1 MLLLWLKLLLLLVVA
16 PEVGKAVV
24 RLLYWPPGTN
34 RLLLRRKV
42 YPVCLF
48 FIPLSLT
55 ARQIVKL
62 AVELKRLLRQRLWSS
77 RFKPRF
83 VQKVIVLRLLTR
95 LLALYSWL
103 LNVKSG
109 GLAVLEPGLLC
120 EPRLIREPGGLA
132 SLEPGLLSKPGE
144 ARVLEPG
151 LLRELGEASVL
162 WKADWLVDVVGVLK
176 VSVHH
181 VSVRVP
187 LNSSADVWLIAGFIN
202 RNELLVSKLKRSR
215 TGVEPK
221 LGHVEENHTVGWI
234 SFHTETLNARTVRGR
249 RCCCWSASG
258 LLGLGISL
266 PCGLRLIPRPDWLRF
281 LKPRPSR
288 FSLYV

>member
-1 MLLLWLKLLLLLVVA
+1 M
-16 PEVGKAVV
+16 
-24 RLLYWPPGTN
+24 
-34 RLLLRRKV
+34 
-42 YPVCLF
+42 
-48 FIPLSLT
+48 T

-187 LNSSADVWLIAGFIN
+187 VKQK
-202 RNELLVSKLKRSR
+202 NEYLD
-215 TGVEPK
+215 GV
-221 LGHVEENHTVGWI
+221 GG
-234 SFHTETLNARTVRGR
+234 G
-249 RCCCWSASG
+249 G
-258 LLGLGISL
+258 G
-266 PCGLRLIPRPDWLRF
+266 
-281 LKPRPSR
+281 
-288 FSLYV
+288 LYVELSF